1 MIGIRAEIDLSS
13 FPLMVCSH
21 PVFRRSFG
29 LNHYG
34 TKWAT
39 GKIVER
45 GQVSGFQ
52 FFGAGVEQVAEKDG
66 VPIGRRGHNG
76 HPYTGQ
82 SGHTQRDAVYR

>member
-1 MIGIRAEIDLSS
+1 LRGAHPDLSN
-13 FPLMVCSH
+13 
-21 PVFRRSFG
+21 SFG

-39 GKIVER
+39 GKIVEK

-66 VPIGRRGHNG
+66 VPIGRKGHNG
-76 HPYTGQ
+76 HPYTGAATD
-82 SGHTQRDAVYR
+82 SLTLTPASN

>member
-1 MIGIRAEIDLSS
+1 MSPCLRT
-13 FPLMVCSH
+13 FP
-21 PVFRRSFG
+21 FRHLHSVRLGTGRSFG

-39 GKIVER
+39 GKVELK

-66 VPIGRRGHNG
+66 VLIGRKGHNG
-76 HPYTGQ
+76 HPHTGQ
-82 SGHTQRDAVYR
+82 LTSRITFR